1 MQEKRVLIIDANS
14 GSSGFAESFPEWCAV
29 RRIGAHDIAAGKQ
42 IERWPHR
49 DREQDR
55 FVK

>member
-14 GSSGFAESFPEWCAV
+14 GSSGFAESLPEWCAV

-42 IERWPHR
+42 IELWPHR